1 MSPSCFFF
9 VHSLLLLPLFS
20 QAYLRAGSGAGLK
33 VQQETGRAAE
43 ACTCDCC
50 LSEVAKSF
58 HSKLACVPRGG
69 STSLL
74 TEVGDGGC
82 QTLCLKPNEGK
93 VAEFFADSGREVDY
107 SRFCMA
113 ACQPMGSSKD
123 LLCADKEE
131 AAEQAPAPVVALVAS
146 APAAAASGL
155 ASSPAAAESGIAAD
169 LARRTHLDASGTGE
183 EERVAEQLAEAAVL
197 QAANRATQAKQAAAL
212 SKYAYEKLA
221 HSRNEAAEAAGQAA
235 LENVIIDARKDA
247 GEAAQI
253 RLGWEETARAHAA
266 QKALVAA
273 AVYKNAKVKSLS
285 IADAWQ
291 QSAADLLK
299 VGKQYEEYSTR
310 QQMGEREI
318 KKQLLADASNS
329 ELVAKLH
336 AAEVAVEHGMA
347 AAKKYVKQAN
357 AAKDEAARI
366 RANGAWYDQAEAA
379 AAAHAMYADL
389 PKGVMPPPLPPL
401 P

>member
-1 MSPSCFFF
+1 MLPTRLFFPN
-9 VHSLLLLPLFS
+9 LLLLPLFT
-20 QAYLRAGSGAGLK
+20 QAYLRAGSSNGLK
-33 VQQETGRAAE
+33 AQQKVGRAAE
-43 ACTCDCC
+43 ACSCECC

-69 STSLL
+69 ASSLL
-74 TEVGDGGC
+74 TESGDGGC
-82 QTLCLKPNEGK
+82 QTLCLKPDEGK

-113 ACQPMGSSKD
+113 ACQPGSSKD

-131 AAEQAPAPVVALVAS
+131 VAVAPVVALAAS

-155 ASSPAAAESGIAAD
+155 VSSPAAAEEDAA
-169 LARRTHLDASGTGE
+169 GNGQE
-183 EERVAEQLAEAAVL
+183 EQVAEQLAEAAVL
-197 QAANRATQAKQAAAL
+197 QASHRATQAKQAAAL
-212 SKYAYEKLA
+212 SKYAYEKLV

-235 LENVIIDARKDA
+235 LEEVIIDARKDA
-247 GEAAQI
+247 GEATQI
-253 RLGWEETARAHAA
+253 RLGWEEQAKAHAA

-273 AVYKNAKVKSLS
+273 AVYKNAKVKSLG
-285 IADAWQ
+285 IADAWE

-318 KKQLLADASNS
+318 KKQLEDDASNS
-329 ELVAKLH
+329 ELLAKLH
-336 AAEVAVEHGMA
+336 TAEVAVEHGMV
-347 AAKKYVKQAN
+347 AAKKYAKQAN

-366 RANGAWYDQAEAA
+366 RTNGAWYDQAEAA

>member
-1 MSPSCFFF
+1 
-9 VHSLLLLPLFS
+9 LF
-20 QAYLRAGSGAGLK
+20 
-33 VQQETGRAAE
+33 
-43 ACTCDCC
+43 
-50 LSEVAKSF
+50 
-58 HSKLACVPRGG
+58 
-69 STSLL
+69 
-74 TEVGDGGC
+74 TESGDGGC
-82 QTLCLKPNEGK
+82 ETLCLKPDEGK
-93 VAEFFADSGREVDY
+93 AAEFFADSGREVDY

-113 ACQPMGSSKD
+113 ACQPVGDSKD
-123 LLCADKEE
+123 LLCAEKDEVSE
-131 AAEQAPAPVVALVAS
+131 APPAVALAAS
-146 APAAAASGL
+146 APAAADAAVAGP
-155 ASSPAAAESGIAAD
+155 AASPAAADVAD
-169 LARRTHLDASGTGE
+169 EAGSNQ

-197 QAANRATQAKQAAAL
+197 QAAHRATEAKQAAAL
-212 SKYAYEKLA
+212 SRYAYEKLT

-235 LENVIIDARKDA
+235 LEEVIIDARKDA
-247 GEAAQI
+247 GEATKI
-253 RLGWEETARAHAA
+253 RLGWEEGAKAHAA

-273 AVYKNAKVKSLS
+273 AVYKNAKVKALS
-285 IADAWQ
+285 VADAWE

-318 KKQLLADASNS
+318 KKQLEDDASNA
-329 ELVAKLH
+329 ELLAKLH
-336 AAEVAVEHGMA
+336 SAEVAVEHGMV

>member
-1 MSPSCFFF
+1 MSPSCLC
-9 VHSLLLLPLFS
+9 LLLLPLLT
-20 QAYLRAGSGAGLK
+20 QAYLRAGSGNGLK
-33 VQQETGRAAE
+33 AQQKVGRVAE
-43 ACTCDCC
+43 ACTCECC
-50 LSEVAKSF
+50 LSEEAKSF
-58 HSKLACVPRGG
+58 QSKLACVPRGG
-69 STSLL
+69 ASSLL
-74 TEVGDGGC
+74 TETGDGDC
-82 QTLCLKPNEGK
+82 QTLCLKPDEGK

-131 AAEQAPAPVVALVAS
+131 AAAPVVALAAS
-146 APAAAASGL
+146 APAAAAASGP
-155 ASSPAAAESGIAAD
+155 AAPPAAAEEDAAGN
-169 LARRTHLDASGTGE
+169 SQE
-183 EERVAEQLAEAAVL
+183 EQVAEQLAEAAVL

-235 LENVIIDARKDA
+235 LEEVIIDARKDA
-247 GEAAQI
+247 GEATQI
-253 RLGWEETARAHAA
+253 RLGWEEQAKAHAA

-273 AVYKNAKVKSLS
+273 AVYKNAKVKSLT
-285 IADAWQ
+285 IADAWE

-318 KKQLLADASNS
+318 KKQLEDDASNS
-329 ELVAKLH
+329 ALLAKLH
-336 AAEVAVEHGMA
+336 TAEVAVEHGMV
-347 AAKKYVKQAN
+347 AAKKYAKQAN

-366 RANGAWYDQAEAA
+366 RGNGAWYDQAEAA

-389 PKGVMPPPLPPL
+389 PTGVMPPPLPPL

>member
-1 MSPSCFFF
+1 MSPSRLC
-9 VHSLLLLPLFS
+9 LLLLPLLT
-20 QAYLRAGSGAGLK
+20 QAYLRAGSGSGLK
-33 VQQETGRAAE
+33 AQQKVGRAAE
-43 ACTCDCC
+43 ACTCECC
-50 LSEVAKSF
+50 LSEEAKSF
-58 HSKLACVPRGG
+58 HSKLTCVPRGG
-69 STSLL
+69 AASSLL
-74 TEVGDGGC
+74 TETGDGGC
-82 QTLCLKPNEGK
+82 QTLCLKPDEGK
-93 VAEFFADSGREVDY
+93 IAEFFADSGREVDY

-131 AAEQAPAPVVALVAS
+131 AAAPLVALAAS
-146 APAAAASGL
+146 APAAAAASGP
-155 ASSPAAAESGIAAD
+155 ASSPAAAEEDAAGN
-169 LARRTHLDASGTGE
+169 SQE
-183 EERVAEQLAEAAVL
+183 EQVAEQLAEAAVL

-235 LENVIIDARKDA
+235 LEEVIIDARKDA
-247 GEAAQI
+247 GEATQI
-253 RLGWEETARAHAA
+253 RLGWEEQSKAHAA

-273 AVYKNAKVKSLS
+273 AIYKNAKVKSLT
-285 IADAWQ
+285 IADAWE

-318 KKQLLADASNS
+318 KKQLQDDASNS
-329 ELVAKLH
+329 ELLAKLH
-336 AAEVAVEHGMA
+336 TAEVTVEHGMV
-347 AAKKYVKQAN
+347 AAKKYAKQAN

-366 RANGAWYDQAEAA
+366 RGNGAWYDQAEAA